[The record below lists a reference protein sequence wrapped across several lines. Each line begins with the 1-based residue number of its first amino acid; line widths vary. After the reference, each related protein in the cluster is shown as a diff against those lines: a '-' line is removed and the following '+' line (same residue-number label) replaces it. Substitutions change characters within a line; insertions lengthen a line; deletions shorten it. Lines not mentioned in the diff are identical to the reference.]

1 MAKDKGKAN
10 GKKPDSAAKGGL
22 DDALGVGVAAIALA
36 AGAGVAASHRVRTLR
51 NGGEPLPATAPVVP
65 VRPAPPKP
73 QPKGIK
79 GKLIGFGDRFQPLG
93 WILRIQERYS
103 DLHGNNLAAA
113 VTFQAFVSLFPLLL
127 VAVAVIGFIAAD
139 ESTDVAGAVIGELG
153 LTGDARDAVVDA
165 VDAAQDSKRAASV
178 IGLLSLFWS
187 GLGLVNALQYG
198 YNQVWQVEERG
209 LKDKAVGILW
219 LAGAAVVFV
228 AAAAITTLLR
238 WLPGYFAPLGIA
250 VALVVNFGLWVWTSK
265 ILPNTRIPWKA
276 VLPGAL
282 FAAIGLEVL
291 KVVGALLVPRMV
303 ANSSQLYGTLGVV
316 FALLAWLFFFGRL
329 IIYSAVVNVVLWE
342 KDRGTVTVV
351 TEVPVQPGADP
362 GEQVSRMGRLEAD
375 KTDASKA
382 G

>member
-1 MAKDKGKAN
+1 MAKGKGRKNKPAN
-10 GKKPDSAAKGGL
+10 AGKGGL
-22 DDALGVGVAAIALA
+22 DDALGVGVAAVALV
-36 AGAGVAASHRVRTLR
+36 AGAGAAAKHHVRTLR
-51 NGGEPLPATAPVVP
+51 NNGEPLPTTAPVVP
-65 VRPAPPKP
+65 IRPAPPAP
-73 QPKGIK
+73 PPTGIK
-79 GKLIGFGDRFQPLG
+79 GKLAGLGRRFPPLG
-93 WILRIQERYS
+93 WALKIQERYS

-127 VAVAVIGFIAAD
+127 VAVAVIGWIAGD
-139 ESTDVAGAVIGELG
+139 GTDVAGSVVRELG
-153 LTGDARDAVVDA
+153 LNGDARKAVVDA
-165 VDAAQDSKRAASV
+165 VDAARESKKAASAL
-178 IGLLSLFWS
+178 GLVSLLWS

-219 LAGAAVVFV
+219 LAGAVVVFV
-228 AAAAITTLLR
+228 GAAAITTLLR
-238 WLPGYFAPLGIA
+238 WLPGYFAPLGIL
-250 VALVVNFGLWVWTSK
+250 VALAVNFGLWVWTSK

-291 KVVGALLVPRMV
+291 KAVGAFYVPKMV
-303 ANSSQLYGTLGVV
+303 ASSSQLYGTLGVV

-342 KDRGTVTVV
+342 KDAGTVTVV
-351 TEVPVQPGADP
+351 TEVPVQPGAQS

-375 KTDASKA
+375 RTDPAKA

>member
-1 MAKDKGKAN
+1 MAKRKGN
-10 GKKPDSAAKGGL
+10 GQGKKADGAAKGGL
-22 DDALGVGVAAIALA
+22 DDVLGVGVAAVALV
-36 AGAGVAASHRVRTLR
+36 AGAGAAASHHVRTLR
-51 NGGEPLPATAPVVP
+51 NGGDPLPETAPVVP
-65 VRPAPPKP
+65 IRPAPEKP
-73 QPKGIK
+73 RPKGFK
-79 GKLIGFGDRFQPLG
+79 GKLITWGDRFQPLG

-127 VAVAVIGFIAAD
+127 VAVAIVGWLSGDGTAIAG
-139 ESTDVAGAVIGELG
+139 TVVHELG
-153 LTGDARDAVVDA
+153 LTGDAEDAVVDA
-165 VDAAQDSKRAASV
+165 VAAARESKKAASV
-178 IGLLSLFWS
+178 VGLLSLFWS

-209 LKDKAVGILW
+209 VKDKAVGILW
-219 LAGAAVVFV
+219 LGGAVVVFV
-228 AAAAITTLLR
+228 GAAAITTVLR
-238 WLPGYFAPLGIA
+238 WLPGYFAPLGIL
-250 VALVVNFGLWVWTSK
+250 VALAVNFGLWVWTSK

-276 VLPGAL
+276 VLPGAV
-282 FAAIGLEVL
+282 FAAIGLEIL
-291 KVVGALLVPRMV
+291 KAVGAFYVPKMV

-342 KDRGTVTVV
+342 KDAGTVTVV

-362 GEQVSRMGRLEAD
+362 GEQVSRMGRLESD
-375 KTDASKA
+375 KTDKSKA